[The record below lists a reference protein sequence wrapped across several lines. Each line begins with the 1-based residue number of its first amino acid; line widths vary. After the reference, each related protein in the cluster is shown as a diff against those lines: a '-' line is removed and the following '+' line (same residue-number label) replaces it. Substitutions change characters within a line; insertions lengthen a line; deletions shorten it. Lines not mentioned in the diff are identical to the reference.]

1 MVWRHFGWGG
11 EWVTCNATKGQPLF
25 IGVRAKKLRFLL
37 KNALD
42 SMCSQELPFLFVI
55 LSGFYS
61 KLGLK
66 VAKIMILFSK
76 FGQFWKSTRWWE
88 MVHQNL
94 DSSSTRYLHSISEK
108 IQTAPGGPSFRIWW
122 PLSWPLAFIWCR
134 KIFLRINLNIGAT

>member
-1 MVWRHFGWGG
+1 MFVHIALRANPYSLGFG
-11 EWVTCNATKGQPLF
+11 Q
-25 IGVRAKKLRFLL
+25 KKMRFLL

-134 KIFLRINLNIGAT
+134 KIFLRINLNPGAT

>member
-1 MVWRHFGWGG
+1 
-11 EWVTCNATKGQPLF
+11 
-25 IGVRAKKLRFLL
+25 
-37 KNALD
+37 
-42 SMCSQELPFLFVI
+42 MCSQELPFLFVI

-66 VAKIMILFSK
+66 VAKIMILCSK

-94 DSSSTRYLHSISEK
+94 DLSSTRYLYSNSEK
-108 IQTAPGGPSFRIWW
+108 IQTASGGPSFRIWW

-134 KIFLRINLNIGAT
+134 KIFLRINLNTGVTYTAKTFCVGKLKIRPWSDKSRQNKTGWCFYYTR